1 MTEQEREMDDM
12 FDSLLASPSR
22 APTSPSKA
30 EQESTSSKA
39 TAAPPKSRDRTPP
52 KPKPSRKGSG
62 AKRRADKMVAR
73 PDSALGF
80 HGYHSETSSE
90 ALTVS
95 VQNSVESPDKI
106 RNKDSPVK
114 AQELLRKNRLDGSE
128 TNCKNR
134 LFKTFHE
141 IWSIMTL
148 KSKVSWRRNLSNC
161 EVHQSL
167 T

>member
-1 MTEQEREMDDM
+1 MDDM

-39 TAAPPKSRDRTPP
+39 MAAPPKSRDRTPP